1 MNGLSVLK
9 KNIQKHIDLQEK
21 KLLDKGYSD
30 EDLQILYNA
39 LECLVY
45 PIITEHF
52 KHLYD
57 TES

>member
-1 MNGLSVLK
+1 MSELSVLK

-21 KLLDKGYSD
+21 KLISKGYTQ

-57 TES
+57 N